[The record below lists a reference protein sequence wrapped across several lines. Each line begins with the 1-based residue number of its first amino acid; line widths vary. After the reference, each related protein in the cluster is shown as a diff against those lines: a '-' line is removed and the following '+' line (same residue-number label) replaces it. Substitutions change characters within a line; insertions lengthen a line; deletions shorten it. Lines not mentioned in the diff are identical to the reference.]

1 MWDIGH
7 KSSQDTMAR
16 KVDRVQHRRNVL
28 VRIRVRLS
36 SEAADNLTVTWTEC
50 NHVFALPVAEHLLW
64 DIFQAFSVHFGRRQE
79 LNKWNW
85 DGGNWTTNSPP
96 SYSITVEMYFSVP
109 CCLCA
114 YKWLFWTQRPL
125 NFWLETGSRMLQVNM
140 FTTSTHT
147 HTHTHTHNTTMKNS
161 LISRYWQQTMKKGQ
175 DGGVNLPWRPVFLAS
190 IVLHGFCY
198 QWLIV

>member
-1 MWDIGH
+1 
-7 KSSQDTMAR
+7 MAR

-36 SEAADNLTVTWTEC
+36 SEAADNLTATWTEC
-50 NHVFALPVAEHLLW
+50 NHVLALPVAEHLLW

-140 FTTSTHT
+140 FTTSIHTHT
-147 HTHTHTHNTTMKNS
+147 HTHTHTQHHHEEFPFLKILTADNEKRTGRRRKLTLKTLCS
-161 LISRYWQQTMKKGQ
+161 
-175 DGGVNLPWRPVFLAS
+175 WRPLCCMDSVTND
-190 IVLHGFCY
+190 
-198 QWLIV
+198 

>member
-36 SEAADNLTVTWTEC
+36 LEAADNLTVTWTEC
-50 NHVFALPVAEHLLW
+50 NHVLALQSTSFGSRE

-85 DGGNWTTNSPP
+85 DGRNWTTNLPP

-109 CCLCA
+109 CLCA

-140 FTTSTHT
+140 STTSIHT
-147 HTHTHTHNTTMKNS
+147 HTHTTPPRRIPFS
-161 LISRYWQQTMKKGQ
+161 Q
-175 DGGVNLPWRPVFLAS
+175 DNEKRTGRRRKLTLKTLCSWRPLCCMDSVTND
-190 IVLHGFCY
+190 
-198 QWLIV
+198 